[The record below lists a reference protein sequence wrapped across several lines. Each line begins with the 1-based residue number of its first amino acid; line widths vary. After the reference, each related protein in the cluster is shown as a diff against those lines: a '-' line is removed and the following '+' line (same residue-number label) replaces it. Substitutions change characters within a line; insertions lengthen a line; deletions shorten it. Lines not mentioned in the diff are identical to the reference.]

1 MMKKIITFLAF
12 CIFFLL
18 QSNTYAD
25 KLLVEGII
33 SEPPN
38 SLEGV
43 PRPKPGMTATRV
55 KKIFG
60 KPSQTSEPIGNP
72 PISRWQYEKFEV
84 VFERNH
90 VINTVLKIPREKFAS
105 D

>member
-1 MMKKIITFLAF
+1 MKKISIF
-12 CIFFLL
+12 CVFCVFFLL

-43 PRPKPGMTATRV
+43 PRPKPGMTAKKV
-55 KKIFG
+55 KEIFG
-60 KPSQTSEPIGNP
+60 NPSQISEPVGNP

-84 VFERNH
+84 VFEKNN
-90 VINTVLKIPREKFAS
+90 VINTVLKKSSEMFAS
-105 D
+105 EQ